1 MTCENEQEMVTITKK
16 EYDSLQ
22 DDALFLNCLQNA
34 GVDNWC
40 WYDTAVEEYRA
51 SKADEG

>member
-1 MTCENEQEMVTITKK
+1 MEQEMVTITKE

-22 DDALFLNCLQNA
+22 DQSHWLGCLENA

-40 WYDTAVEEYRA
+40 GYEEAQQMYQEE
-51 SKADEG
+51 SGE